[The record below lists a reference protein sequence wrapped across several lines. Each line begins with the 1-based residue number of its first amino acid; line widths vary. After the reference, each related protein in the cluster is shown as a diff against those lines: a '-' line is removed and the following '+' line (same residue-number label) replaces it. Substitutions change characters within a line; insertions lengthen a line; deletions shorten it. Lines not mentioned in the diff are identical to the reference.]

1 MVVELGKRLEIL
13 ELVMWE
19 PVRKLVEDFLNE
31 ECVSYS
37 IAPEDGALTG
47 RGGAEE
53 EHEWHAEKRRSDKA
67 NAIRVHR

>member
-1 MVVELGKRLEIL
+1 MVVELGKRLEVL

-47 RGGAEE
+47 REVQRRNMNGMRRNVGAT
-53 EHEWHAEKRRSDKA
+53 K
-67 NAIRVHR
+67 